1 MSTNLPR
8 VYQKIFGE
16 LADTTTP
23 KRIAQF
29 GSVVAGD
36 PLLTGNIETI
46 QALTNWSN
54 GWVGSTVTDRRYP
67 TAEET
72 TGVNKVLSQQ
82 LAYLL
87 QKGIPEWD
95 PDTTYYA
102 DNCYCQYG
110 GKIWISR
117 ADNNINNIPD
127 DGSIY
132 WEEFKAGG
140 GEGGKGGEVGD
151 IIFRLLPSTDVG
163 KHLLDGT
170 VFPKEGMY
178 NEFYNYISDLY
189 SSSEL
194 SANVNIVG
202 NLINDDNV
210 ISGFNLPGG
219 YALLPANFQPGNDS
233 WEIFLK
239 VTTGDSMPDG
249 EQNIFT
255 FQIGDT
261 NPQRFGLRIFIGG
274 TNHYIQY
281 SIGTSDSTWVTTN
294 TQYIAEVDTT
304 YYLRYQFT
312 GSEYILGISTDNEN
326 FTEVTTTSS
335 DVVQPFNV
343 CYLGNYRDYIGGSNP
358 FRGSIDLN
366 ECYININDAR
376 FWSGVMPSWATTEAE
391 YQQSISTYGV
401 CGKFVFDPASE
412 TVRLPKVT
420 GLIEGTID
428 SSALGTLVEAGLPSI
443 LHTHTGTAA
452 SSGAH
457 MHSRGTMDIQGII
470 QGRPNHDNTNTGALY
485 SASGAFSFG
494 KNTGDSI
501 SSLTTGA
508 MTTSKYK
515 ADRVTLK
522 ASNNWTGSTSSNG
535 AHTHTVTTESNSNV
549 NDIYGKSSTVQP
561 QTIKGY
567 LYIIVGT
574 SATMDIPV
582 DVSQIANDLAA
593 TQAQLANKANTSLS
607 NLGTTASKNL
617 DGQPINSTVTLAS
630 DVTWNTSSHSDAKS
644 YSVSSYLPNDG
655 QNYEIMIRSSATT
668 TSTSGKMILV
678 GVYSDIIT
686 TQTYICRCKTRS
698 SSTVNC
704 AGTVILPVGTGRKI
718 YVNGCGSDANADGT
732 YSIVCVGYRRIGTNE

>member
-29 GSVVAGD
+29 GSVVSGD

-46 QALTNWSN
+46 QALVNWSN

-117 ADNNINNIPD
+117 ADNNTDNTPD

-170 VFPKEGMY
+170 IFPKEGMY

-189 SSSEL
+189 SNAEL
-194 SANVNIVG
+194 SANINMVG
-202 NLINDDNV
+202 SLTNNNNV
-210 ISGFNLPGG
+210 ISGFNSND
-219 YALLPANFQPGNDS
+219 YALLPVNFQPGNSS

-239 VTTGDSMPDG
+239 ITTGTLLTT
-249 EQNIFT
+249 EENIFSFT
-255 FQIGDT
+255 IGT
-261 NPQRFGLRIFIGG
+261 NNTGRYGLRLLIEP
-274 TNHYIQY
+274 TNHYLDY
-281 SIGTSDSTWVTTN
+281 TLGTSTTAWVSGS
-294 TQYIAEVDTT
+294 TQYIMSANTE
-304 YYLRYQFT
+304 YYLKFRFT
-312 GSEYILGISTDNEN
+312 GTEYIVGISTDNES
-326 FTEVTTTSS
+326 FIETSVTNS
-335 DVVQPFNV
+335 DVVQPFAK
-343 CYLGNYRDYIGGSNP
+343 CYLGTWTDYQGQWKYFN
-358 FRGSIDLN
+358 GSIDLN
-366 ECYININDAR
+366 ECYIDVDGVR
-376 FWSGVMPSWATTEAE
+376 YWSGVAPSWATTEAE
-391 YQQSISTYGV
+391 YQQAISTYGV
-401 CGKFVFDPASE
+401 CGKFVFDSINE

-428 SSALGTLVEAGLPSI
+428 SSALGTLIEAGLPSI

-457 MHSRGTMDIQGII
+457 THTRGTMNI
-470 QGRPNHDNTNTGALY
+470 TGTVNIGYGTSGGAI
-485 SASGAFSFG
+485 SGAFY
-494 KNTGDSI
+494 NTTTTCNEQQGMSSASKRVGFRASDS
-501 SSLTTGA
+501 
-508 MTTSKYK
+508 
-515 ADRVTLK
+515 
-522 ASNNWTGSTSSNG
+522 WTGSTSENG
-535 AHTHTVTTESNSNV
+535 AHTHTITTGNNSSV
-549 NDIYGKSSTVQP
+549 NSIYGKSSTVQP

-582 DVSQIANDLAA
+582 DVSQIANELAA
-593 TQAQLANKANTSLS
+593 TQTQLANRASIDFSNVLNTS
-607 NLGTTASKNL
+607 TKCI
-617 DGQPINSTVTLAS
+617 DGQWIYSNVALAS
-630 DVTWNTSSHSDAKS
+630 SVVWNNVDHSAPKY
-644 YSVSSYLPNDG
+644 YSVANYLPNDNY
-655 QNYEIMIRSSATT
+655 NYEMIIRAEGTT
-668 TSTSGKMILV
+668 GATSGNTIV
-678 GVYSDIIT
+678 IGIRSDIIT
-686 TQTYICRCKTRS
+686 TQMFACRTRTRAAS
-698 SSTVNC
+698 SVNC
-704 AGTVILPVGTGRKI
+704 AGTIIVPVGSARSI
-718 YVNGCGSDANADGT
+718 NVNGTSDSSADGT
-732 YSIVCVGYRRIGTNE
+732 YTLTALGYRRIGTNT

>member
-29 GSVVAGD
+29 GSVVSGD

-117 ADNNINNIPD
+117 ADNNTDNTPD

-189 SSSEL
+189 SNSEL
-194 SANVNIVG
+194 SANVDIVG
-202 NLINDDNV
+202 NLTNDDNV
-210 ISGFNLPGG
+210 ISGFNLLGG

-239 VTTGDSMPDG
+239 ITTNDSMPGG
-249 EQNIFT
+249 EQDIFT

-261 NPQRFGLRIFIGG
+261 NPQRFGLRIFIDG

-281 SIGTSDSTWVTTN
+281 SIGTSDSAWITTN
-294 TQYIAEVDTT
+294 TQYIAQVDTT
-304 YYLRYQFT
+304 YYLKYQFT

-326 FTEVTTTSS
+326 FTEVATTSS

-343 CYLGNYRDYIGGSNP
+343 CYLGSYRDYIGGSNP

-366 ECYININDAR
+366 ECYININNTR
-376 FWSGVMPSWATTEAE
+376 FWSGVMPSWAATEAE
-391 YQQSISTYGV
+391 YQQAISTYGV

-443 LHTHTGTAA
+443 LHTHTGTAT
-452 SSGAH
+452 SNGAH
-457 MHSRGTMDIQGII
+457 THSRGTMEIT
-470 QGRPNHDNTNTGALY
+470 GRILSRSGTIDSSNDYEGAIV
-485 SASGAFSFG
+485 SGSGAFSWTKKG
-494 KNTGDSI
+494 N
-501 SSLTTGA
+501 SSTRLPLALQGSTQRKTDQ
-508 MTTSKYK
+508 T
-515 ADRVTLK
+515 DFK
-522 ASNNWTGSTSSNG
+522 ASEGWTGSTSSNG
-535 AHTHTVTTESNSNV
+535 AHTHTVTTNNNSDV

-567 LYIIVGT
+567 LYIVVGT

-593 TQAQLANKANTSLS
+593 TQAQLANKANVSLS
-607 NLGTTASKNL
+607 NLGVTASKNL
-617 DGQPINSTVTLAS
+617 DGQWIDNGVTLAS
-630 DVTWNTSSHSDAKS
+630 SVTYDDSHGSVV
-644 YSVSSYLPNDG
+644 YSLANYLPND
-655 QNYEIMIRSSATT
+655 NYIYEVLLKADVTT
-668 TSTSGKMILV
+668 GSTSGNFVNVNVTIGNSSLNHYITAARTRTASTTSSR
-678 GVYSDIIT
+678 GEIIVPIGIDRRVT
-686 TQTYICRCKTRS
+686 VLG
-698 SSTVNC
+698 STSTN
-704 AGTVILPVGTGRKI
+704 
-718 YVNGCGSDANADGT
+718 ANGT
-732 YSIVCVGYRRIGTNE
+732 YTLVAVGYRRVGTNS

>member
-29 GSVVAGD
+29 GSVVSGD

-46 QALTNWSN
+46 QALANWSN

-117 ADNNINNIPD
+117 ADNNTDNTPD

-189 SSSEL
+189 SNAEL
-194 SANVNIVG
+194 SANINMVG
-202 NLINDDNV
+202 SLTNNNNV
-210 ISGFNLPGG
+210 ISGFNSND
-219 YALLPANFQPGNDS
+219 YALLPVNFQPGSDS

-239 VTTGDSMPDG
+239 VTTDSLTSAV
-249 EQNIFT
+249 EQDIIA
-255 FQIGDT
+255 FQIGNT
-261 NPQRFGLRIFIGG
+261 SAQRFGLRI
-274 TNHYIQY
+274 YINASNYIEY
-281 SIGTSDSTWVTTN
+281 SIGTSASAWVGVN
-294 TQYIAEVDTT
+294 TQYIAQPNTT
-304 YYLRYQFT
+304 YYLKYQFT
-312 GSEYILGISTDNEN
+312 GSEYILGISTDNET
-326 FTEVTTTSS
+326 FTEIATTSS
-335 DVVQPFNV
+335 DVVQTFSV
-343 CYLGNYRDYIGGSNP
+343 CHIGTYTDFDGVWRS
-358 FRGSIDLN
+358 FGGSIDLN
-366 ECYININDAR
+366 ECYIDVDDVR
-376 FWSGVMPSWATTEAE
+376 YWSGVTPSWAATEAE
-391 YQQSISTYGV
+391 YQQAISTYGV
-401 CGKFVFDPASE
+401 CGKFVFDPTNE

-457 MHSRGTMDIQGII
+457 THSRGTMDITGTI
-470 QGRPNHDNTNTGALY
+470 QGRPNHDGTNTGGLY

-494 KNTGDSI
+494 KNTGDKI
-501 SSLTTGA
+501 SSLTTGN
-508 MTTSKYK
+508 MSTSKYN
-515 ADRVTLK
+515 ADKVTLK
-522 ASNNWTGSTSSNG
+522 ASNSWSGSTSENG
-535 AHTHTVTTESNSNV
+535 AHTHTVTTNSNSSV

-582 DVSQIANDLAA
+582 DVSEIANDLAA
-593 TQAQLANKANTSLS
+593 TQAQLANRANISLS
-607 NLGTTASKNL
+607 NLGITASKNL
-617 DGQPINSTVTLAS
+617 DGQPIDSTITLAS
-630 DVTWNTSSHSDAKS
+630 NVVYDNSHGNKV
-644 YSVSSYLPNDG
+644 YSLANYLPSD
-655 QNYEIMIRSSATT
+655 NYVYAVTLRANVTTGATSGNFVGVTVKGDLSNTDHYITQAQTRAAAAITTRGEITLPIGVGRQITVT
-668 TSTSGKMILV
+668 GSTSA
-678 GVYSDIIT
+678 S
-686 TQTYICRCKTRS
+686 
-698 SSTVNC
+698 
-704 AGTVILPVGTGRKI
+704 
-718 YVNGCGSDANADGT
+718 ANGT
-732 YSIVCVGYRRIGTNE
+732 YTLAAIGYRRMGTNS